1 MECSA
6 LDIRALSLS
15 SIQRGTI
22 RNVLGCRPVSRCRLK
37 FLVMHSSCLAAPME
51 FVWDPIYCTFR
62 YMAIVLCVLKTITGI
77 SCNLLLLPP
86 RRVLCTQISHC
97 IFDFF
102 LETHIT
108 LPNLWAP
115 QMKVRSNGASAEQTS
130 VLDSFATVGSMY
142 LADICSHARL
152 MSPGNENKLIIF
164 SR

>member
-1 MECSA
+1 MPGCSNG
-6 LDIRALSLS
+6 IRLGSHLLSLY
-15 SIQRGTI
+15 GVCVVCFKD
-22 RNVLGCRPVSRCRLK
+22 NNWN
-37 FLVMHSSCLAAPME
+37 FLQL
-51 FVWDPIYCTFR
+51 
-62 YMAIVLCVLKTITGI
+62 
-77 SCNLLLLPP
+77 LLLLPP

>member
-1 MECSA
+1 MPGCSNG
-6 LDIRALSLS
+6 IRLGSHLLYLSLY
-15 SIQRGTI
+15 GDCVVCFKD
-22 RNVLGCRPVSRCRLK
+22 NNWN
-37 FLVMHSSCLAAPME
+37 FLQL
-51 FVWDPIYCTFR
+51 
-62 YMAIVLCVLKTITGI
+62 
-77 SCNLLLLPP
+77 LLLLPP